1 MAKEG
6 KKETCCS
13 PAECCKVE
21 AMVSVDERGQM
32 VLPKE
37 LRDKAGIHPGDKL
50 TVISMQ
56 QDGKTCCI
64 SLIKA
69 ETFSEMVKGMMGPMM
84 EEVFKK

>member
-6 KKETCCS
+6 KKESCCA

-32 VLPKE
+32 VLPKD
-37 LRDKAGIHPGDKL
+37 LRDKLGINPGDKL
-50 TVISMQ
+50 TVISMLKE
-56 QDGKTCCI
+56 GKPYCI

-69 ETFSEMVKGMMGPMM
+69 ETFSEMVKGMLGPMM